1 MVRRLHDHA
10 ARDDRGVTM
19 VELLVVMV
27 LLSIVLTITM
37 SAFQASS
44 RVFNATND
52 DATGLA
58 EARKVSERM
67 GRDIRN
73 ARGIDV
79 GATSSK
85 LVVWIDANSDYR
97 RQASESITWE
107 LEPNGDGEHFD
118 VIRREGTTEQIIE
131 ARSLVSQIAFTY
143 DVAAPETTLVQ
154 AEVTYDAFVGVGAQE
169 RTLYFV
175 ERLRN
180 ADDVT

>member
-1 MVRRLHDHA
+1 
-10 ARDDRGVTM
+10 
-19 VELLVVMV
+19 MV

-44 RVFNATND
+44 KVFNATND

-73 ARGIDV
+73 ARGIDT
-79 GATSSK
+79 GATTSK

-97 RQASESITWE
+97 RQASESVTWE
-107 LEPNGDGEHFD
+107 LQPSGDGSHYD
-118 VIRREGTTEQIIE
+118 VIRKSGSTSQVIE

-143 DVAAPETTLVQ
+143 DVPAPNTNVVQ
-154 AEVTYDAFVGVGAQE
+154 AEVTYDAFVDVGSLP

-180 ADDVT
+180 ADDVS